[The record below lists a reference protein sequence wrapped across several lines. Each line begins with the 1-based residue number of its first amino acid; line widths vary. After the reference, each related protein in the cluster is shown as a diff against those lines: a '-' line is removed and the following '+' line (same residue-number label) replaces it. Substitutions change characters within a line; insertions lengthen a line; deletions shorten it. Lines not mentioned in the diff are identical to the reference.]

1 MIITEFDRDDVIQ
14 RDMLGDLLAKTW
26 PESYG
31 KHPEQ
36 EVEKLLLPERIAVAA
51 LDGDELI
58 GFIGAIPQYGVT
70 GWEMHL
76 LVVRDTYRRQHIG
89 ARLVDFLEKEVVS
102 KGGITLYLGTDD
114 EKNET
119 SLSEG
124 DLYQDTFEK
133 IKEIKNLKDHPFEFY
148 QRQGYQ
154 IVGVIPD
161 ANGWNK
167 PDIWMAKRL
176 REKE

>member
-14 RDMLGDLLAKTW
+14 RDTLRDLLAKTW
-26 PESYG
+26 PDTYG
-31 KHPEQ
+31 KHSE
-36 EVEKLLLPERIAVAA
+36 EVDQLLLPERIAVAA
-51 LDGDELI
+51 LDGDELV
-58 GFIGAIPQYGVT
+58 GFIGAIPQYKET
-70 GWEMHL
+70 GWEMHP

-89 ARLVDFLEKEVVS
+89 ARLVDFLEKQVAS
-102 KGGITLYLGTDD
+102 QGGITLYLGTDD
-114 EKNET
+114 EKHET

-124 DLYQDTFEK
+124 DLFEDTFEK
-133 IKEIKNLKDHPFEFY
+133 IKQIKNLKDHPFEFY

-161 ANGWNK
+161 ANGWHK

-176 REKE
+176 QKKI